1 MESIRTGAMNRTL
14 RDKIIAAGAGVLS
27 DEELLCAVM
36 QSDASDD
43 SMKVAADLLTG
54 SGLREIAETPAARL
68 RKSSGC
74 GVVRAARIE
83 AAAEL
88 ARRIRA
94 AESSQVQT
102 VGSDKDVVKIF
113 APLTAL
119 PHEEFWVLF
128 LTTSGR
134 IIDKVKVSQG
144 GVSGTVVDY
153 KLIVKQAVM
162 LLADSM
168 ILVHN
173 HPSGTAEPSRQD
185 KEVTERIAAA
195 AALFDIRLLDHIIV
209 SSGGYFSMHGKGLL

>member
-1 MESIRTGAMNRTL
+1 MNKSL
-14 RDKIIAAGAGVLS
+14 REKIIAAGAEVLS
-27 DEELLCAVM
+27 DSELLCAVM
-36 QSDASDD
+36 QVDSADD
-43 SMKVAADLLTG
+43 SPRVAEELLAAEGTLCG
-54 SGLREIAETPAARL
+54 IAELPAAKL
-68 RKSSGC
+68 RKLSGC
-74 GVVRAARIE
+74 GAVRAARIE

-88 ARRIRA
+88 ARRIRK
-94 AESSQVQT
+94 AESAQVQT

-113 APLTAL
+113 APLTTL

-128 LTTSGR
+128 LTSSGR

-173 HPSGTAEPSRQD
+173 HPSGTAEPSPQD
-185 KEVTERIAAA
+185 KDITRRIADA

-209 SSGGYFSMHGKGLL
+209 SAGGHFSMHGGGLV